1 MHNFTL
7 PKDHIGLLL
16 LSNYLHLQHYFYG
29 HVTESWRVLHLF
41 KFKPKTVSLILS
53 LNVTCYVNMQ
63 IYNGYAGLKN
73 VYSFL

>member
-16 LSNYLHLQHYFYG
+16 LSNYLHLQHYFNG

-53 LNVTCYVNMQ
+53 LNVT
-63 IYNGYAGLKN
+63 
-73 VYSFL
+73 